1 MKLDGI
7 HHITAIT
14 ADAPGNVDFYTRV
27 MGLRMVKKSVNQD
40 DPTVYHLFY
49 GDEHARPGL
58 DLTFFEY
65 PGVARGRAGA
75 GMVHRIL
82 WRVRSNDA
90 LDFWA
95 ERLAGE
101 GIESLREGGRLR
113 FSDPEGLEHELAVF
127 DVPDEPLIAEH
138 PEVPAEHALQGFQGV
153 RAYSFDPE
161 RSRAMLEQALAFV
174 PTDGGWEARGEIRG
188 ATYAYDPPP
197 PERGLQG
204 AGTVHHVAW
213 HSSDEEHEAWRDG
226 VRASGGHPTP
236 VIDRHYFRSIYFREP
251 SGVLFELATP
261 SPGFTVDEPLET
273 LGERLSIP
281 PALESRRAEIE
292 AVLKP
297 LPYRRA
303 TRERA

>member
-14 ADAPGNVDFYTRV
+14 GNAPGNVEFYTRV

-49 GDEHARPGL
+49 GDEHATPGL

-65 PGVARGRAGA
+65 PGAARGRAGS
-75 GMVHRIL
+75 GMIHRIV
-82 WRVRSNDA
+82 WRVGSADA

-95 ERLAGE
+95 DRLASE
-101 GIESLREGGRLR
+101 GIESERDGERLR
-113 FSDPEGLEHELAVF
+113 FADPEGLVHELAEIPS
-127 DVPDEPLIAEH
+127 D
-138 PEVPAEHALQGFQGV
+138 HALQGFHGL
-153 RAYSFDPE
+153 RAYSDDPE
-161 RSRAMLEQALAFV
+161 RSRKMLEDALAFT
-174 PTDGGWEARGEIRG
+174 PAGDGWEARGERRG
-188 ATYAYDPPP
+188 ALYAYDAPP

-213 HSSDEEHEAWRDG
+213 GSTDEEHVAWRER
-226 VRASGGHPTP
+226 VQNAGGHPTP

-281 PALESRRAEIE
+281 PALESRRGEIE
-292 AVLKP
+292 SVLKP
-297 LPYRRA
+297 LPYKRVTRA
-303 TRERA
+303 